1 MSPAITPEQPVITP
15 LPSFEFAADAESE
28 IKRLEQRLSI
38 KEQVH
43 ELETSAIKERIEDLG
58 LLAGDLAD
66 AEELDR
72 NGEVI

>member
-1 MSPAITPEQPVITP
+1 MSLAITPEQPAITP
-15 LPSFEFAADAESE
+15 LPSFEFAADAEAE

-38 KEQVH
+38 KEQFH
-43 ELETSAIKERIEDLG
+43 AMETDAIKERIEDLG